1 MSENNLKTKP
11 NQSYTERYQ
20 RKLLAELET
29 ARQELKAYELLIQG
43 LKILADL
50 ADQRGPGQAAMYRI
64 QLDGYTKAAEQCRR
78 TIQEIEQVAVIA

>member
-1 MSENNLKTKP
+1 MSENHLNIKP

-43 LKILADL
+43 LKILAEL
-50 ADQRGPGQAAMYRI
+50 ADQQGPGQAAMYRI
-64 QLDGYTKAAEQCRR
+64 KIQGYEQAACQGRRALKQLE
-78 TIQEIEQVAVIA
+78 EILA